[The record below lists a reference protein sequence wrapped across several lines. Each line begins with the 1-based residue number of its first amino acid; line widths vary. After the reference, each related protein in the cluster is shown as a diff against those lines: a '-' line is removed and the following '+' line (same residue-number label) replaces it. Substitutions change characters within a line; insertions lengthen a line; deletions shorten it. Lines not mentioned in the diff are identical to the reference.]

1 MRRAVFSIIVVLF
14 AAASVSAQGAP
25 HGSQPTPTRHTVLA
39 IPFRI
44 SATNNPTHQPVE
56 VQLFVSANR
65 GASWIPAGAVR
76 PEAGKIIY
84 RAARDGEYWFCVRT
98 KDVSGNIRPSGIKTP
113 GLRVLVDT
121 AKPKLRLDVW
131 RGINGDVTARWDVF
145 DSSLN
150 PQSLKIES
158 RRSGSNDAWTP
169 LTVNRRR
176 SGQPNTSYL
185 DSVTWKSATPVE
197 VRVAVSD
204 TAGNVAQ
211 QTAKA
216 GVSSANGGSR
226 RSPGDFASPRTA
238 AAQADQPR
246 QPNPPA
252 RSTPWP
258 EANAHS
264 RPLTTNQTGQP
275 GPANSASPG
284 SGAFTDPFYAPGS
297 SNRSLGETTNDGMVR
312 NPASRGVTPDIPP
325 LRPLGA
331 TGIGAMES
339 RDSTWPTNP
348 RTNNTPIRATSVPDG
363 KPKWLVNTS
372 SFELSYDLGA
382 VPQADLRAV
391 ELWGTRDGGQSWRRF
406 SIDEDRHSP
415 MVVRAEGEGV
425 YGFRLLLQRQ
435 NGPVELPPRRGESP
449 DLWVEVDQTAPFCQL
464 TQVDQ
469 FGGVRGNQLIIS
481 WEARD
486 PNLAQ
491 RPITLKYSHR
501 PRGPWRTIE
510 SGLENTGSYVWL
522 MKGAVPAKIYF
533 RLEVRDAA
541 ENVGVFTASE
551 RAVEPDR
558 APSQGR
564 LHGVAPVTPVSPNRT
579 SDLRTTGRMYYFR

>member
-1 MRRAVFSIIVVLF
+1 MGRAVFSILVVLL
-14 AAASVSAQGAP
+14 AAAHVSAQGAP
-25 HGSQPTPTRHTVLA
+25 RGLQPTPTRHSVLT

-44 SATNNPTHQPVE
+44 GTTNVPTHQPVE

-84 RAARDGEYWFCVRT
+84 RAAKDGEYWFCVRT

-121 AKPKLRLDVW
+121 AKPKLRFDVW
-131 RGINGDVTARWDVF
+131 RGINGDVTARWDVS
-145 DSSLN
+145 DPSLD
-150 PQSLKIES
+150 PQSLKVEF
-158 RRSGSNDAWTP
+158 RRSGANDAWTP
-169 LTVNRRR
+169 LTVNHRP
-176 SGQPNTSYL
+176 SDLPSTSCL
-185 DSVTWKSATPVE
+185 DSVTWNTAMPVE
-197 VRVAVSD
+197 VRVAIRD

-211 QTAKA
+211 QTSRVSA
-216 GVSSANGGSR
+216 SSATVGPR
-226 RSPGDFASPRTA
+226 RSAGDFASPPTT
-238 AAQADQPR
+238 AAQASQPR
-246 QPNPPA
+246 QPNPAA

-258 EANAHS
+258 AVNAPT
-264 RPLTTNQTGQP
+264 RPLSTNTGQP
-275 GPANSASPG
+275 RSANSTSAG
-284 SGAFTDPFYAPGS
+284 GAFINPFRALGS
-297 SNRSLGETTNDGMVR
+297 LNRPLGETTNDGMFR
-312 NPASRGVTPDIPP
+312 NPASRSGALGSGP
-325 LRPLGA
+325 LRPRDA
-331 TGIGAMES
+331 TGISAPGS
-339 RDSTWPTNP
+339 RDATWPTNP
-348 RTNNTPIRATSVPDG
+348 RTNNVPIWAASVPEG

-406 SIDEDRHSP
+406 AVDEDRRSP
-415 MVVRAEGEGV
+415 IVVRTEGEGV
-425 YGFRLLLQRQ
+425 YGFRLLQQRQ

-449 DLWVEVDQTAPFCQL
+449 DLWVEVDRTAPFCQL

-491 RPITLKYSHR
+491 RPVTLKYSHL
-501 PRGPWRTIE
+501 PSGPWRTIE

-522 MKGAVPAKIYF
+522 MKGGVPAKIYF
-533 RLEVRDAA
+533 RLEVRDTA
-541 ENVGVFTASE
+541 ENVGVFEASE

-558 APSQGR
+558 APPQGR
-564 LHGVAPVTPVSPNRT
+564 LHGAVPLAPVAPSRT
-579 SDLRTTGRMYYFR
+579 SSQRTHGRMYYFR